1 MDKLFGY
8 PVVKYKINPN
18 NYNKE
23 EIINT
28 ILHNY
33 EIDKER
39 NNWDPNS
46 NLHHSIDDELNNN
59 FKTPNYSILEK
70 IYLDMSKQYVKSL
83 SINNEIKIK
92 IINYS
97 VVEKNN
103 HMDPHVHAHA
113 DFVGSHY
120 ISFDSQNHQPTLFIN
135 PSDSIFTYARV
146 IKPELHKKFLNQNSS
161 LNSWMLPAFT
171 YPAVEDD
178 VLIWPSLL
186 KHGIHKQT
194 NKSTKKRISIAWN
207 IYINESIY
215 RKYF

>member
-8 PVVKYKINPN
+8 PIVKYKINPN

-23 EIINT
+23 EVINT
-28 ILHNY
+28 ILSNY

-46 NLHHSIDDELNNN
+46 NLHHSVDDESNIK
-59 FKTPNYSILEK
+59 FKTPNYSILKK
-70 IYLDMSKQYVKSL
+70 IYLNMSKQYVKSL
-83 SINNEIKIK
+83 GIDNNIKIK

-103 HMDPHVHAHA
+103 HMDPHVHAQA

-120 ISFDSQNHQPTLFIN
+120 VSFDNQNHQPTLFIN
-135 PSDSIFTYARV
+135 PSEGIFTYARV
-146 IKPELHKKFLNQNSS
+146 LKPELHVKFLNQKNS

-171 YPAVEDD
+171 YPAEEDD

-186 KHGIHKQT
+186 KHGIHKQQK
-194 NKSTKKRISIAWN
+194 KSNKKRISIAWN
-207 IYINESIY
+207 IYIN
-215 RKYF
+215 